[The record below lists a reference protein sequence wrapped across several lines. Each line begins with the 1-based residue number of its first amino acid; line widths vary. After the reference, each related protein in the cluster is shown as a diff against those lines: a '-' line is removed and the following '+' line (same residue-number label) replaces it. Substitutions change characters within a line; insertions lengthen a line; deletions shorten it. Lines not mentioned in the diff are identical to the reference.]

1 MQNKDNKFK
10 EQLQELAKKNKP
22 MNNIKKSDEIDRIK
36 SENLMKKTGDNARMA
51 LEIIKDEEG
60 R

>member
-36 SENLMKKTGDNARMA
+36 SENIMKKIGNNARIA